1 MKAALFA
8 LAALALAQSA
18 PVPQPARV
26 SGIVVRT
33 DGKTP
38 IPGARVVL
46 AYMSSSPSEDY
57 ATLSGPDGRFALQ
70 NIIPGRY
77 VLRATSRGFIESAYG
92 SKRPKRPGAE
102 LDISAGQTLENL
114 TIQMTTGSVISGR
127 VYDDTGRLLPDVTVQ
142 AIQPRYDPD
151 GRRTASMVLNTRTN
165 DIGEYRLYWA
175 SPGSYYI
182 AATAPEMYPS
192 NPSDRNRVIDEQ
204 YSGAQYVFRPT
215 FYPNVLDEAQASPL
229 AVEAG
234 VEMSGID
241 FVLARQ
247 PTVRVSGRIVNAA
260 GAALAGRSDLALV
273 TSRDGWVSLLSMSS
287 VSSNSK
293 GEFTFKA
300 VPAGSYTLFADG
312 PSGPVRSSGEAK
324 IQVGDRNVADLTVRV
339 EPFVPTRIMG
349 QAEFESARPVQPLNL
364 SFNSLDPVDRAR
376 FATMINAAKFEVT
389 LLEPATYRLALN
401 SAEEGYFLRWAR
413 SGLRDVLRD
422 GLDGRTGTPEPLEI
436 MIGNTNSVVEGSV
449 SDEGRPAVAAQ
460 VVLVPSDR
468 RMRIDLFR
476 SAITD
481 QVGRYAFK
489 GVAPGDYKLFAWEDI
504 EPFIYFDPD
513 FLEKHEP
520 AGTPI
525 HVEQNQSVS
534 ANLRVIP

>member
-18 PVPQPARV
+18 PAPQPTRV
-26 SGIVVRT
+26 FGIVLRT

-70 NIIPGRY
+70 NIMPGRY

-114 TIQMTTGSVISGR
+114 TIRMTTGSVISGR

-142 AIQPRYDPD
+142 AMQPRYDPD

-215 FYPNVLDEAQASPL
+215 FYPNVLDEAQAAPL

-234 VEMSGID
+234 VEMESD
-241 FVLARQ
+241 FVKVVAVAKKLVIDQ
-247 PTVRVSGRIVNAA
+247 PRT
-260 GAALAGRSDLALV
+260 LAL
-273 TSRDGWVSLLSMSS
+273 
-287 VSSNSK
+287 
-293 GEFTFKA
+293 
-300 VPAGSYTLFADG
+300 
-312 PSGPVRSSGEAK
+312 
-324 IQVGDRNVADLTVRV
+324 
-339 EPFVPTRIMG
+339 
-349 QAEFESARPVQPLNL
+349 
-364 SFNSLDPVDRAR
+364 
-376 FATMINAAKFEVT
+376 
-389 LLEPATYRLALN
+389 
-401 SAEEGYFLRWAR
+401 
-413 SGLRDVLRD
+413 
-422 GLDGRTGTPEPLEI
+422 
-436 MIGNTNSVVEGSV
+436 
-449 SDEGRPAVAAQ
+449 
-460 VVLVPSDR
+460 
-468 RMRIDLFR
+468 
-476 SAITD
+476 
-481 QVGRYAFK
+481 
-489 GVAPGDYKLFAWEDI
+489 I
-504 EPFIYFDPD
+504 EC
-513 FLEKHEP
+513 
-520 AGTPI
+520 
-525 HVEQNQSVS
+525 N
-534 ANLRVIP
+534 